1 MELLGL
7 FLILFNVLTV
17 KSTILGFDPGN
28 FPTPI
33 VFDDEPGNQRVM
45 QPIKMR
51 QISTTPNL
59 PPTPVTTS
67 DVPETKDER
76 SLFGLESLLVP
87 NRMSMLQLMVL
98 FPV

>member
-28 FPTPI
+28 FPTPM

-51 QISTTPNL
+51 QILNM
-59 PPTPVTTS
+59 
-67 DVPETKDER
+67 
-76 SLFGLESLLVP
+76 
-87 NRMSMLQLMVL
+87 N
-98 FPV
+98 